1 MKSVRVQTQITHEEA
16 LKKKQEQLDQMTEQ
30 LNQLQ
35 KEISE
40 NNKSSEAEEELRT
53 LKIAYEKMISVK
65 DKEIKEV
72 EERLEEMIGSDKSRS
87 KNEVKKKCQTLCV
100 RISLILIMTYV
111 QIEEENRVQ
120 SIVSQHQKEIKVLQ
134 TQFQQLLDLKDKEI
148 EGFSY
153 RLKTVTTSQQ
163 KDIEKLSE
171 DYRQKLNSLDAECQ
185 KKEESLKSKALEM
198 RWMAAEFESSEVQ
211 FHV

>member
-1 MKSVRVQTQITHEEA
+1 
-16 LKKKQEQLDQMTEQ
+16 MTEQ

-87 KNEVKKKCQTLCV
+87 KNEVKKNVKHCACV
-100 RISLILIMTYV
+100 
-111 QIEEENRVQ
+111 
-120 SIVSQHQKEIKVLQ
+120 
-134 TQFQQLLDLKDKEI
+134 
-148 EGFSY
+148 
-153 RLKTVTTSQQ
+153 
-163 KDIEKLSE
+163 
-171 DYRQKLNSLDAECQ
+171 
-185 KKEESLKSKALEM
+185 
-198 RWMAAEFESSEVQ
+198 
-211 FHV
+211 

>member
-1 MKSVRVQTQITHEEA
+1 MKSVREQTQTTHEEA
-16 LKKKQEQLDQMTEQ
+16 LKKKQEQFDQMTEQ

-100 RISLILIMTYV
+100 CISLILIMTYV
-111 QIEEENRVQ
+111 
-120 SIVSQHQKEIKVLQ
+120 
-134 TQFQQLLDLKDKEI
+134 
-148 EGFSY
+148 
-153 RLKTVTTSQQ
+153 
-163 KDIEKLSE
+163 
-171 DYRQKLNSLDAECQ
+171 
-185 KKEESLKSKALEM
+185 
-198 RWMAAEFESSEVQ
+198 
-211 FHV
+211 